1 MNKLNKRNR
10 VDIYSKKQRWK
21 QILLMAAILIGM
33 GSLWYTNRLVSQIE
47 ITERQKMELWAEAV
61 RNVASA
67 DLESE
72 LAFSFSVIESNTHI
86 PVILTDSESRILGN
100 KNLDSTRLNDSTYLY
115 RQLDH
120 AREENDSLMINLGA
134 NEYQLLFY
142 RDSIVL
148 RKLIFFPYVQLGV
161 IMLFILVSYIA
172 FSISRKA
179 EQNEVWTG
187 LTKEAA
193 HQLGT
198 PISSL
203 IGWMELLKESDLDP
217 SMIVEM
223 QKDTIRLEKITDR
236 FSKIG
241 SKPTLKDAD
250 LSAILTESLGYM
262 KARGPKSIEY
272 LLDLPSKPIYHK
284 LNLTLF
290 EWVIENLCK
299 NATDAIKENG
309 RVIVHA
315 VETEESVIVDV
326 EDTGKGIAKSRFRT
340 VFKPGF
346 TTKKRGWGLG
356 LSLSKRI
363 IESYHNGK
371 IYVLSSDPHDS
382 TIMRIIMKKS
392 GAQSLDTSL

>member
-1 MNKLNKRNR
+1 MNKFNKQNR

-21 QILLMAAILIGM
+21 QILLMTAILIGM
-33 GSLWYTNRLVSQIE
+33 GSLWYTNRLVRQIE
-47 ITERQKMELWAEAV
+47 TTERHKMELWAEAE
-61 RNVASA
+61 RNVTSA

-86 PVILTDSESRILGN
+86 PVILTDSEGHILGN
-100 KNLDSTRLNDSTYLY
+100 KNLDTTRLGDSTYLY
-115 RQLDH
+115 RQLEH
-120 AREENDSLMINLGA
+120 AREENDSLVINLGA
-134 NEYQLLFY
+134 GEYQLLFY

-187 LTKEAA
+187 LTKETA

-203 IGWMELLKESDLDP
+203 IGWMELLKDSDLDP
-217 SMIVEM
+217 STITEM
-223 QKDTIRLEKITDR
+223 QKDTSRLEKITDR

-250 LSAILTESLGYM
+250 LSAILTESLEYM
-262 KARGPKSIEY
+262 KTRGPKSIDY
-272 LLDLPSKPIYHK
+272 LLDLPAKPIRHI
-284 LNLTLF
+284 LNITLF

-309 RVIVHA
+309 RVIIHA
-315 VETEESVIVDV
+315 VETEENVIVDI
-326 EDTGKGIAKSRFRT
+326 EDSGKGIAKSRYRT
-340 VFKPGF
+340 VFKPGY

-363 IESYHNGK
+363 IESYHDGK
-371 IYVLSSDPHDS
+371 IFVLSSDAFDS
-382 TIMRIIMKKS
+382 TIIRIILKKP
-392 GAQSLDTSL
+392 APQSLDTSL